1 MIFFGSSE
9 FVALDCLLHCLTYL
23 LVLIFVLALVVG
35 SCCWLSLLPFLQ
47 LLLLLLFLVVVVVEV
62 VVVVVVVSRYPCK
75 HPSLIQLT

>member
-35 SCCWLSLLPFLQ
+35 SCCWLRCSLFAVAVLATVA
-47 LLLLLLFLVVVVVEV
+47 VVVVGGGGI
-62 VVVVVVVSRYPCK
+62 PL
-75 HPSLIQLT
+75 SL